1 MAEDLNSEELIMPG
15 NDFRLVRDRVP
26 EKIRGQGRKCITRS
40 LPPEEFALRL
50 EYALIEEL
58 ERYLE
63 SKDTDKLVDLLETIK
78 ALAGIRG
85 VSWDQLEAM
94 RAAKAVDEGGFDDN
108 LLMMWVEDKDLPRK
122 RLLCTCERGDH
133 IFEED

>member
-1 MAEDLNSEELIMPG
+1 MPG
-15 NDFRLVRDRVP
+15 DDFRPVRDRAP
-26 EKIRGQGRKCITRS
+26 EKIREQGKKCITRS

-50 EYALIEEL
+50 EYLLIEEL

-63 SKDTDKLVDLLETIK
+63 SKEPDKLVDLLETIK
-78 ALAGIRG
+78 SLAAIRG
-85 VSWDQLEAM
+85 VSWDRLEAM
-94 RAAKAVDEGGFDDN
+94 RAEKAGDEGGFDDN
-108 LLMMWVEDKDLPRK
+108 LLMIWVEDKDVPRK

>member
-1 MAEDLNSEELIMPG
+1 MPG
-15 NDFRLVRDRVP
+15 NDFRPVRDRVP
-26 EKIRGQGRKCITRS
+26 EKIRGQDRRCITRS
-40 LPPEEFALRL
+40 LAPDEFASRL

-63 SKDTDKLVDLLETIK
+63 SKDPGKLVDLLETIK

-85 VSWDQLEAM
+85 LSWDQLEAM
-94 RAAKAVDEGGFDDN
+94 RAAKASDEGGFDDN
-108 LLMMWVEDKDLPRK
+108 LLMIWVEDKNVPRR

>member
-1 MAEDLNSEELIMPG
+1 MRGKDSRPI
-15 NDFRLVRDRVP
+15 RDRVP
-26 EKIRGQGRKCITRS
+26 EKIRGQGKKCITLS
-40 LPPEEFALRL
+40 LLPDEFSVRL

-63 SKDTDKLVDLLETIK
+63 SKDPVVLVDLLEAIR

-85 VSWDQLEAM
+85 VSWDELEAM
-94 RAAKAVDEGGFDDN
+94 RAEKERDEGGFEDH
-108 LLMMWVEDKDLPRK
+108 LLLVWEEDRDEPRK

-133 IFEED
+133 VFEED